1 MGERKEKRRGGAR
14 DESIIYINFTRAS
27 LAKLITDTGNRLG
40 VSYPSSNSQ
49 SVLIPFVRVNAL
61 PILWRAVK
69 RKIREHI
76 DGWQQEL
83 PLF

>member
-1 MGERKEKRRGGAR
+1 MKEQKEKRRGGAR
-14 DESIIYINFTRAS
+14 DESIIYINFTRAD
-27 LAKLITDTGNRLG
+27 LAKLLMDTGERLG
-40 VSYPSSNSQ
+40 VSYPPVSRYVFKAIAQ
-49 SVLIPFVRVNAL
+49 YGMC
-61 PILWRAVK
+61 PILWRKVK

>member
-1 MGERKEKRRGGAR
+1 MKEQKEKRRGGAR

-27 LAKLITDTGNRLG
+27 LTKLNTDTEKRLG
-40 VSYPSSNSQ
+40 ISYPSNSQ
-49 SVLIPFVRVNAL
+49 PTLISSVRVSAL
-61 PILWRAVK
+61 PVLWRAVK